1 MDMIF
6 IAGGFLVALLFFLSQ
21 SLVKG
26 VGTVGGALKAIGLF
40 ILQKNPPGLVD
51 IFDDR
56 DGSGARTWMNFGM
69 LWLCLLYTSPSPR
82 DLSTSRMPSSA

>member
-6 IAGGFLVALLFFLSQ
+6 IAGGFLVALLFLLSQ

-40 ILQKNPPGLVD
+40 ILQKNLLV
-51 IFDDR
+51 
-56 DGSGARTWMNFGM
+56 W
-69 LWLCLLYTSPSPR
+69 
-82 DLSTSRMPSSA
+82 STSLMTETAAVPERG

>member
-6 IAGGFLVALLFFLSQ
+6 IAGGFLVALLFLLSQ

-51 IFDDR
+51 IFMTETAVVPER
-56 DGSGARTWMNFGM
+56 G
-69 LWLCLLYTSPSPR
+69 
-82 DLSTSRMPSSA
+82 